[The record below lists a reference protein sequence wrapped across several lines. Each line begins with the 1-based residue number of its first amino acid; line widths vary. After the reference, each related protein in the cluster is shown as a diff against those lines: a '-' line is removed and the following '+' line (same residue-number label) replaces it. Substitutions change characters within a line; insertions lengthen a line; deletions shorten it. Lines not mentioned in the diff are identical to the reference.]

1 MAPIRRVAFAH
12 YGEPND
18 ISGVTS
24 WLVALARFLTDRGI
38 TVAVLLLD
46 LSSEGTRSPLERELR
61 TLGIEVFRSPP
72 TGRLRS
78 DVAATLAFLNAWR
91 PDVFLPQCKVPHY
104 VAAAIAGRAGLP
116 WAFTL
121 HSDDPDYW
129 MVSTSLDPQHHGG
142 RSVCVS
148 RHIHDQLQRRTG
160 ESDALVIPCGVDLPA
175 TPTRYRSRPFQV
187 VYSGRLWEHQKRA
200 SLVVDSLIHACRQGQ
215 GAITATVIGD
225 GYSREAC
232 EQRVMEELIRFTG
245 RLPGPDVQQILQN
258 SQAILLMSD
267 FEGLPVALLEA
278 MAAGVVPV
286 VRLIPSG
293 IPEVVNHGHTGLLV
307 SDDPRQAAVALLELA
322 GDPVLWQRC
331 SEASRAL
338 VKERFSSEQCHS
350 QWLDLLQSLKL
361 QSSPHYPIRG
371 WQGVWVSNRLKSSY
385 RRGMPEGLRRLRKKL
400 STRIALLKGRV
411 KQWIGGRSNSSQ

>member
-1 MAPIRRVAFAH
+1 MRVAFAH
-12 YGEPND
+12 YSTPDD
-18 ISGVTS
+18 ISGVSS
-24 WLVALARFLTDRGI
+24 WLIQLALFLKQQGCRVAI
-38 TVAVLLLD
+38 HLLD
-46 LSSEGTRSPLERELR
+46 LCQQGETSPLELALASEE
-61 TLGIEVFRSPP
+61 IEIFRSPA
-72 TGRLRS
+72 TNNLRS
-78 DVAATLAFLNAWR
+78 DVSATLAFLNAWR

-129 MVSTSLDPQHHGG
+129 MVSTCLDPQHHGG

-148 RHIHDQLQRRTG
+148 RHIHSELQRLTG
-160 ESDALVIPCGVDLPA
+160 ESDALVIPYGVDVPA
-175 TPTRYRSRPFQV
+175 TPTTYHSQPFQV
-187 VYSGRLWEHQKRA
+187 VYSGRLWEHQKRV
-200 SLVVDSLIHACRQGQ
+200 SLVVDTLIHACRQGQ
-215 GAITATVIGD
+215 GAISATVIGD

-232 EQRVMEELIRFTG
+232 EQRVMEAGMEQLIRFTG
-245 RLPGPDVQQILQN
+245 RLPGADVQQVLQN

-293 IPEVVNHGHTGLLV
+293 IPEVVLHRRTGLVV
-307 SDDPRQAAVALLELA
+307 SDDPQQAAAALLELA

-331 SEASRAL
+331 SDGSRAL
-338 VKERFSSEQCHS
+338 VLESFTSEHCHG
-350 QWLDLLQSLKL
+350 QWLDLLHDLKL
-361 QSSPHYPIRG
+361 KSSPRYPIRG

-385 RRGMPEGLRRLRKKL
+385 RRGTTERLKRLRQKL
-400 STRIALLKGRV
+400 TTRIALLKARM
-411 KQWIGGRSNSSQ
+411 KKAIGG